1 MEPAVRSGTADA
13 PVAAAV
19 DGVVSR
25 RALFERLGAAGRVTD
40 VSAPPGSGKTLLLQS
55 WIGQAGL
62 AGRAAWVAVPGGERD
77 PQQFWIAVADALR
90 GTAAASALVRP
101 LTAAPDLDGWAIVE
115 RLLTDLA
122 RLEDR
127 IWLVVDDVH
136 ELAATDALAQLE
148 LLVMRAPPELRFV
161 LATRHDLR
169 LGLHRLRLAGE
180 LTEIRAADL
189 RFTLEE
195 ARALFDAAG
204 VQLPESAVAL
214 LHARTEGWA
223 AGLRLA
229 ALSLAGHPDP
239 ARFAA
244 EFSGSERTVA
254 DYLLAEV
261 LERQSEQVRRLLLR
275 TSVAERVSGELADL
289 LTGASG
295 GERVLQDLER
305 AGAFVV
311 SLDAGRSWFRYHQ
324 MFADL
329 LQLELRRTAP
339 GELPALHRAAAGWF
353 AGHGYPVEAVRHA
366 QAAGDWSLAA
376 RLLSDT
382 WLSLALDGQQD
393 TAHELLAGFP
403 GGVAAGDP
411 ELIAL
416 VAADE
421 LNRGSLAEAEGH
433 LARAASELGSVP
445 AQQRGRFQVTLGI
458 LRLFLGRQR
467 GDVPAVAEEA
477 QRLLAPVEAADAADP
492 GLGGERRALAL
503 ISLGTAQTW
512 TYRNEEAERHLQ
524 QGVAVA
530 GRIGRPYLE
539 LTGLAYLAQI
549 AIFRSYTV
557 AAQRGRQAIE
567 LAQRHGWG
575 GDHAAGVAYLVL
587 AGAAVAQGRLAE
599 AESWLERAGQ
609 TLRTEAEPAA
619 GMRLHYA
626 RGLLELARG
635 RNEEALSAV
644 QAAER
649 LAGTLVTPHT
659 FAPMIP
665 ATMLPA
671 LTRLGQTE
679 RAEAALAGLDA
690 RERQSAEMRAALAS
704 LRLAQHDPQAATA
717 ALAPVIDGSVRPG
730 LPAIVVVALLLEA
743 MARDALGDP
752 DAAGRALERALDLA
766 EPDHVLIPFLL
777 HPVPGLLQ
785 RQARHA
791 TAHAAL
797 IAEILSLL
805 AGTSRP
811 AAPPGGQLRSL
822 REPLSQAETRVLR
835 YLPTSLSMPEI
846 AGQLHLPVNSAR
858 THMRHIY
865 AKLGTN
871 RRHEA
876 VERARTLGLLAPS
889 TRAFEAEYAVGRTLD
904 LARVP
909 AALGHQD
916 AAAGQAGVADEASQV
931 MQAGREGQRAGAL
944 ATDLDTAVS
953 AEAVTVLTPR
963 ELDVLKL
970 VAQGLSNA
978 DIARRLV
985 LSDHTVH
992 RHLANILRKL
1002 SLSSRAA
1009 AAAWGVRTGL
1019 V

>member
-25 RALFERLGAAGRVTD
+25 RALFGRLGAAGRVTD
-40 VSAPPGSGKTLLLQS
+40 VSAPPGSGKTLLLRS

-503 ISLGTAQTW
+503 ISLGTAETW
-512 TYRNEEAERHLQ
+512 TYRREEAERHLQ

-649 LAGTLVTPHT
+649 LAGTLVTRTQLRSDDPGDH
-659 FAPMIP
+659 
-665 ATMLPA
+665 
-671 LTRLGQTE
+671 
-679 RAEAALAGLDA
+679 AA
-690 RERQSAEMRAALAS
+690 S
-704 LRLAQHDPQAATA
+704 
-717 ALAPVIDGSVRPG
+717 
-730 LPAIVVVALLLEA
+730 
-743 MARDALGDP
+743 
-752 DAAGRALERALDLA
+752 
-766 EPDHVLIPFLL
+766 
-777 HPVPGLLQ
+777 
-785 RQARHA
+785 
-791 TAHAAL
+791 AHAAGPDRTRRSRL
-797 IAEILSLL
+797 GR
-805 AGTSRP
+805 AGRPRAPKRRDARRPGVAAARP
-811 AAPPGGQLRSL
+811 ARPAGGDGRARARHRRFRPARPSSHRGGGFAAGGDGPRRARRPGRRRACPRTGPRSRRTRPRADPVPAPP
-822 REPLSQAETRVLR
+822 
-835 YLPTSLSMPEI
+835 
-846 AGQLHLPVNSAR
+846 
-858 THMRHIY
+858 
-865 AKLGTN
+865 
-871 RRHEA
+871 
-876 VERARTLGLLAPS
+876 
-889 TRAFEAEYAVGRTLD
+889 
-904 LARVP
+904 
-909 AALGHQD
+909 
-916 AAAGQAGVADEASQV
+916 
-931 MQAGREGQRAGAL
+931 RAGA
-944 ATDLDTAVS
+944 APAPCP
-953 AEAVTVLTPR
+953 ACHR
-963 ELDVLKL
+963 
-970 VAQGLSNA
+970 
-978 DIARRLV
+978 ARRP
-985 LSDHTVH
+985 DRRDPEPARRDEHARPH
-992 RHLANILRKL
+992 RPADNCEACA
-1002 SLSSRAA
+1002 SRSARPRPA
-1009 AAAWGVRTGL
+1009 SCATCRPACPCRRSPASCTCR
-1019 V
+1019 

>member
-1 MEPAVRSGTADA
+1 M
-13 PVAAAV
+13 
-19 DGVVSR
+19 SR

-393 TAHELLAGFP
+393 TAHELLTGFP
-403 GGVAAGDP
+403 AGVAAGDP

-445 AQQRGRFQVTLGI
+445 AQRRGRFQVTLGI
-458 LRLFLGRQR
+458 LRLFLARQR

-477 QRLLAPVEAADAADP
+477 QRLLAPVEAADAAGSWP
-492 GLGGERRALAL
+492 GR
-503 ISLGTAQTW
+503 
-512 TYRNEEAERHLQ
+512 
-524 QGVAVA
+524 
-530 GRIGRPYLE
+530 
-539 LTGLAYLAQI
+539 
-549 AIFRSYTV
+549 
-557 AAQRGRQAIE
+557 
-567 LAQRHGWG
+567 
-575 GDHAAGVAYLVL
+575 
-587 AGAAVAQGRLAE
+587 GAA
-599 AESWLERAGQ
+599 
-609 TLRTEAEPAA
+609 
-619 GMRLHYA
+619 
-626 RGLLELARG
+626 
-635 RNEEALSAV
+635 
-644 QAAER
+644 
-649 LAGTLVTPHT
+649 
-659 FAPMIP
+659 
-665 ATMLPA
+665 
-671 LTRLGQTE
+671 
-679 RAEAALAGLDA
+679 
-690 RERQSAEMRAALAS
+690 
-704 LRLAQHDPQAATA
+704 
-717 ALAPVIDGSVRPG
+717 
-730 LPAIVVVALLLEA
+730 
-743 MARDALGDP
+743 
-752 DAAGRALERALDLA
+752 
-766 EPDHVLIPFLL
+766 
-777 HPVPGLLQ
+777 
-785 RQARHA
+785 
-791 TAHAAL
+791 
-797 IAEILSLL
+797 
-805 AGTSRP
+805 
-811 AAPPGGQLRSL
+811 
-822 REPLSQAETRVLR
+822 
-835 YLPTSLSMPEI
+835 
-846 AGQLHLPVNSAR
+846 
-858 THMRHIY
+858 
-865 AKLGTN
+865 
-871 RRHEA
+871 
-876 VERARTLGLLAPS
+876 
-889 TRAFEAEYAVGRTLD
+889 
-904 LARVP
+904 
-909 AALGHQD
+909 
-916 AAAGQAGVADEASQV
+916 
-931 MQAGREGQRAGAL
+931 RAGADQPRHRR
-944 ATDLDTAVS
+944 DLDLS
-953 AEAVTVLTPR
+953 AT
-963 ELDVLKL
+963 
-970 VAQGLSNA
+970 
-978 DIARRLV
+978 RRP
-985 LSDHTVH
+985 S
-992 RHLANILRKL
+992 AI
-1002 SLSSRAA
+1002 SSRAWRWPARSGGPISNSPASRTSRRLRSSGPIRSQRSGAGRRSSWRSGTAGAGTTPPASLTWYSPARRSARGGWRRQSRGSSAPGGPSGPRPNPPPGCACTMLA
-1009 AAAWGVRTGL
+1009 ACSSSL
-1019 V
+1019 VAVTRRR